1 MNGAGLEL
9 LARLDQRLGFLLRGH
24 RRRLRFARPVA
35 RLPHVLFLIPGLHH
49 FLPLS
54 DPLPPVLRAAA
65 VPVTRPGRLLRA
77 AFTPWLFHVF
87 LRFVL
92 TKFPPAVRDL
102 AGRLVAGAAASG
114 ASSPVDRQSVASV
127 ALRAPPVLRVD
138 FAAAAAAA
146 TAAFL
151 ASARSRPVVGLAT
164 GG

>member
-1 MNGAGLEL
+1 M
-9 LARLDQRLGFLLRGH
+9 
-24 RRRLRFARPVA
+24 
-35 RLPHVLFLIPGLHH
+35 
-49 FLPLS
+49 
-54 DPLPPVLRAAA
+54 
-65 VPVTRPGRLLRA
+65 
-77 AFTPWLFHVF
+77 
-87 LRFVL
+87 

-138 FAAAAAAA
+138 FAAAAAA

-164 GG
+164 GGGSETETRVGSRPAFFRVVGAFAFAAGFVAAARFRFVVVTITSSDSSES